1 MKINELKEKIT
12 ALIDNEI
19 LSTEEKDDLELQ
31 INNNEFLYKEYV
43 VQKSV
48 KNLLQ
53 TRYAD
58 KKAPANL
65 RENIAKQTFNLYN
78 AELESASKRRSESNN
93 NLYSF
98 FRKPQFAIP
107 LVILMIALFLSSPL
121 FSEKSPNDIIIEQAG
136 MNNMYVQAV
145 NNFKSIMKGELS
157 LECVSSNPEE
167 VKKYFNEN
175 GVAYET
181 KVPTFQF
188 WNLAGGVISDES
200 GKKFAHQV
208 YAGSNG
214 QILYL
219 YQVDLDYVSNNGEQP
234 LNLSKDMLNY
244 IHDGKCLKM
253 LDSLYKTFVWENEH
267 KVFTLVTN
275 EDPKLIEDN
284 FLASF

>member
-31 INNNEFLYKEYV
+31 INNNDSLYTEYV
-43 VQKSV
+43 IQKSV

-167 VKKYFNEN
+167 VKKYF
-175 GVAYET
+175 T
-181 KVPTFQF
+181 
-188 WNLAGGVISDES
+188 
-200 GKKFAHQV
+200 
-208 YAGSNG
+208 
-214 QILYL
+214 
-219 YQVDLDYVSNNGEQP
+219 
-234 LNLSKDMLNY
+234 LNLMV
-244 IHDGKCLKM
+244 C
-253 LDSLYKTFVWENEH
+253 SLP
-267 KVFTLVTN
+267 L
-275 EDPKLIEDN
+275 
-284 FLASF
+284 

>member
-1 MKINELKEKIT
+1 MKIDELKEKIT

-31 INNNEFLYKEYV
+31 INNNDSLYTEYV

-48 KNLLQ
+48 KSLLQ
-53 TRYAD
+53 TRYAAQ
-58 KKAPANL
+58 KAPVNL
-65 RENIAKQTFNLYN
+65 RENISKQTFNLYN
-78 AELESASKRRSESNN
+78 AELESVSKRKSESNS

-145 NNFKSIMKGELS
+145 NNFKSILKGELS
-157 LECVSSNPEE
+157 VECVSSNPEE

-181 KVPTFQF
+181 KIPTFQF
-188 WNLAGGVISDES
+188 WNLAGGVISEEK

-208 YAGSNG
+208 YAGGNG
-214 QILYL
+214 EILYL
-219 YQVDLDYVSNNGEQP
+219 YQVDIDYLSNNGEQP
-234 LNLSKDMLNY
+234 LNLSKDLLTY
-244 IHDGKCLKM
+244 IHEGKCLKM
-253 LDSLYKTFVWENEH
+253 LDSSYKTFIWENEH
-267 KVFTLVTN
+267 KVFALVTN